1 MTVNSENDYASYKL
15 ADGILIITYNK
26 DVVIDLPAAVY
37 VVKERLS
44 IHEGRTLPVLCDV
57 RQIKEVNKAA
67 RSYLSIEGSILV
79 KAVAFIV
86 DSPVSEMLSEF
97 YLRTNKP
104 TIPTKA
110 FNNIDLALKFS
121 NQYNE

>member
-1 MTVNSENDYASYKL
+1 MTVISENDYASYKFS
-15 ADGILIITYNK
+15 DGILIITYSK
-26 DVVIDLPAAVY
+26 DVVVDLPAAVY
-37 VVKERLS
+37 VVKKRLA
-44 IHEGRTLPVLCDV
+44 IHEGRALPVLCDV

-97 YLRTNKP
+97 YLRTNTP

-110 FNNIDLALKFS
+110 FNNFDMALKFL
-121 NQYNE
+121 NQYK

>member
-1 MTVNSENDYASYKL
+1 MTVISENDYASYKFS
-15 ADGILIITYNK
+15 DGILIITYNK
-26 DVVIDLPAAVY
+26 DVVIDLPVAVY
-37 VVKERLS
+37 VVKERLE
-44 IHEGRTLPVLCDV
+44 IHEGRALPVLCDV

-97 YLRTNKP
+97 YLRTNTP

-110 FNNIDLALKFS
+110 FNNFDLALKFL
-121 NQYNE
+121 NPYK

>member
-1 MTVNSENDYASYKL
+1 MMTITSENDYASYKL
-15 ADGILIITYNK
+15 ADGILFVTYNK
-26 DVVIDLPAAVY
+26 DVVLDLPAAVY
-37 VVKERLS
+37 VVKERLLL
-44 IHEGRTLPVLCDV
+44 HEGLPLPVLCDV

-86 DSPVSEMLSEF
+86 DSPVTEMLSEF

-110 FNNIDLALKFS
+110 FNNVDLALKFLD
-121 NQYNE
+121 QYK

>member
-1 MTVNSENDYASYKL
+1 MVL
-15 ADGILIITYNK
+15 
-26 DVVIDLPAAVY
+26 DLPAAVY
-37 VVKERLS
+37 VVKERLLFMKDV
-44 IHEGRTLPVLCDV
+44 HLPVLCDV
-57 RQIKEVNKAA
+57 RHIKEVNKAA
-67 RSYLSIEGSILV
+67 RSYLSIEGSTLV

-110 FNNIDLALKFS
+110 FNNFDLALKFL
-121 NQYNE
+121 NQYK

>member
-1 MTVNSENDYASYKL
+1 MTITSENDYASYKL
-15 ADGILIITYNK
+15 ADGVLFITYNK
-26 DVVIDLPAAVY
+26 DVVLDLPAAVY
-37 VVKERLS
+37 VVKERLLF
-44 IHEGRTLPVLCDV
+44 HEGRSLPVLCDV

-67 RSYLSIEGSILV
+67 RSYLSNEGSILV

-110 FNNIDLALKFS
+110 FNNVDLALKFLD
-121 NQYNE
+121 QYK

>member
-1 MTVNSENDYASYKL
+1 MTITSENDYASYKF
-15 ADGILIITYNK
+15 ASGILFITYNK
-26 DVVIDLPAAVY
+26 DVILDLPAAVY
-37 VVKERLS
+37 VVKERLLL
-44 IHEGRTLPVLCDV
+44 HEGRSLPVLCDV

-110 FNNIDLALKFS
+110 FNNFDLALKYLD
-121 NQYNE
+121 QYK

>member
-1 MTVNSENDYASYKL
+1 MITITSENDYASYKL
-15 ADGILIITYNK
+15 NDGILFITYNK
-26 DVVIDLPAAVY
+26 DVVLDLPAAVY
-37 VVKERLS
+37 VVKERLLL
-44 IHEGRTLPVLCDV
+44 HEGRALPVLCDV

-104 TIPTKA
+104 TVPTKA
-110 FNNIDLALKFS
+110 FNNFDLALKFLS
-121 NQYNE
+121 QYK

>member
-1 MTVNSENDYASYKL
+1 MTINSENDYASYKL
-15 ADGILIITYNK
+15 TDGILIITYNK

-37 VVKERLS
+37 VVKERLA

-97 YLRTNKP
+97 YLRTNTP

-110 FNNIDLALKFS
+110 FNNFDLALKFL
-121 NQYNE
+121 NQYK

>member
-1 MTVNSENDYASYKL
+1 MTLISENDYASYKL
-15 ADGILIITYNK
+15 ADGILFITYNK
-26 DVVIDLPAAVY
+26 DVVLDLPAAVY
-37 VVKERLS
+37 VVKERLLL
-44 IHEGRTLPVLCDV
+44 HEGRHLPVLCDV

-67 RSYLSIEGSILV
+67 RSYLSIEGSTLV

-110 FNNIDLALKFS
+110 FNNFDLALKFL
-121 NQYNE
+121 NQFK

>member
-1 MTVNSENDYASYKL
+1 MTVISENDYASYKFS
-15 ADGILIITYNK
+15 DGILIITYNK

-37 VVKERLS
+37 VVKERLA
-44 IHEGRTLPVLCDV
+44 IHEGRALPVLCDV

-97 YLRTNKP
+97 YLRTNTP

-110 FNNIDLALKFS
+110 FNNFDLALKFL
-121 NQYNE
+121 NPYK

>member
-1 MTVNSENDYASYKL
+1 MSITTGNDYASYKFV
-15 ADGILIITYNK
+15 DGILIITYNK
-26 DVVIDLPAAVY
+26 DVVIDLPTAVY

-57 RQIKEVNKAA
+57 RHIKEVNKAA
-67 RSYLSIEGSILV
+67 RSYLAMEGSILV

-97 YLRTNKP
+97 YLRTNTP
-104 TIPTKA
+104 TIPTRA
-110 FNNIDLALKFS
+110 FNNFDLALKFL
-121 NQYNE
+121 NPYK

>member
-1 MTVNSENDYASYKL
+1 MTLFSENDYASYKL
-15 ADGILIITYNK
+15 ADGILFITYNK
-26 DVVIDLPAAVY
+26 DVILDLPAAVY
-37 VVKERLS
+37 VVKERLLL
-44 IHEGRTLPVLCDV
+44 HEGRSLPVLCDV
-57 RQIKEVNKAA
+57 RHIKEVNKAA

-97 YLRTNKP
+97 YLRTNTP

-110 FNNIDLALKFS
+110 FNNFDVALKFL
-121 NQYNE
+121 NQYK